1 MLTRL
6 TLRTRILVLLASLIA
21 ANVMGA
27 AVTIAYISQTRSL
40 YTALVD
46 RDINALKAAQALETA
61 LVMQKGHAT
70 YYFLDANPQ
79 WLTRLDQYHHA
90 FEQGVV
96 RARESAYLSQAISI
110 LNILESSY
118 LRYIHNRQ
126 QVIDLYTAG
135 QRDAGAARHW
145 AVRGEFGELIN
156 LCEQYKALHEQSIL
170 RTQRNY
176 SKNVQ
181 RVTLLT
187 AIALPFAVGM
197 GLLLGFIL
205 LKQVLIPLRQL
216 VDPERPD
223 GRPPAG
229 NEVQAVGQ
237 RMKTLRDEVDQ
248 SYQKLAKSREH
259 LLMSEKLALVGKLS
273 ASVAHSIRN
282 PLTSVKMRLFSL
294 ERGIVLTPA
303 QKEDFAVISEE
314 IRHLDTIIANFLEFA
329 RPPRLSM
336 QRVSIS
342 DIVDNTLELL
352 RHRLESYSTKI
363 AVSRRYRMP
372 RMNADPEQMK
382 EVLVNLIINAC
393 DAMGEGGSI
402 KITEEKV
409 EDPLLG
415 SAVAVT
421 VEDSGPGVPPDMAD
435 KIFDP
440 FFSSKEEGTGLGL
453 SIARRI
459 VTEHEGAISLE
470 SLPGKGA
477 IFRIVLP
484 CREEKAWEES

>member
-1 MLTRL
+1 MLARF
-6 TLRTRILVLLASLIA
+6 TLRTRILVLLAALIA
-21 ANVMGA
+21 ANVLGA

-40 YTALVD
+40 YTSLVD

-70 YYFLDANPQ
+70 YYFLDSNPE
-79 WLTRLDQYHHA
+79 WLNRLEHYHHA
-90 FEQGVV
+90 FEHGLV

-110 LNILESSY
+110 LNTLESAY

-126 QVIDLYTAG
+126 QVIDLYASG

-145 AVRGEFGELIN
+145 AVRGEFQELIN
-156 LCEQYKALHEQSIL
+156 LCEQYKALHEQNIL
-170 RTQRNY
+170 RTQKNY
-176 SKNVQ
+176 GKNVR
-181 RVTLLT
+181 RVTLL
-187 AIALPFAVGM
+187 ASVALPFTLSM

-216 VDPERPD
+216 AQPEKTD

-237 RMKTLRDEVDQ
+237 RMRTLRDEVDQ
-248 SYQKLAKSREH
+248 SYRKLAKSREH

-352 RHRLESYSTKI
+352 RHRLESYNTRI
-363 AVSRRYRMP
+363 TVSRRYRMP
-372 RMNADPEQMK
+372 RINADPEQMK
-382 EVLVNLIINAC
+382 EVLVNLVINAC

-402 KITEEKV
+402 KIAEEKV
-409 EDPLLG
+409 EDAVIG
-415 SAVAVT
+415 SAVSLT
-421 VEDSGPGVPPDMAD
+421 VEDSGPGVPPDLAE
-435 KIFDP
+435 KIFEP

-459 VTEHEGAISLE
+459 VSEHGGVISLE
-470 SLPGKGA
+470 AAPGKGA
-477 IFRIVLP
+477 TFCIVLP
-484 CREEKAWEES
+484 CREETAWEES